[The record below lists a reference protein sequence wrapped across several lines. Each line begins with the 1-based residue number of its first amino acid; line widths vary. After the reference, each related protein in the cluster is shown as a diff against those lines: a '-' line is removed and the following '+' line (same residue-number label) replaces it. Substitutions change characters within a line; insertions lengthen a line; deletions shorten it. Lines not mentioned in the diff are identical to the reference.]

1 MPTFRRDL
9 ERIPVYTP
17 GRPIEEVSRELG
29 ISDIIKLASNE
40 WPMPP
45 FPAVIEAIAGT
56 AQGLN
61 RYPENSAH
69 RLVNALSE
77 HLDVPVD
84 HLWAGA
90 GSTELLLATSLA
102 VGGPETSFVYADPSF
117 VMYSIYAAITGAGA
131 IPVPATPGLEL
142 DLDAMIAAIRPDTTL
157 VFVCNPN
164 NPSGTYL
171 SADQM
176 AAFIDGVPDSV
187 LVVVDEAYYELVTAD
202 DYSTCL
208 PLALERD
215 NVLVTR
221 TFSKAFGLAGLRVGY
236 AVAQPETLS
245 RLRRGQ
251 VPFSVNSIAQAAA
264 LAALNCRDELR
275 QRVIDNAA
283 AREQL
288 EKGLADLG
296 IEFVSSQTNFV
307 LIRSI
312 ADPAGVVG
320 SLLRQGIIVRALGP
334 HLRVT
339 IGTPAENGRFLTALD
354 QIRSD
359 V

>member
-9 ERIPVYTP
+9 DRIPVYTP
-17 GRPIEEVSRELG
+17 GRPIEEVCRELG

-45 FPAVIEAIAGT
+45 FPAVIEAIAG
-56 AQGLN
+56 AARGLN
-61 RYPENSAH
+61 RYPESSAP
-69 RLVNALSE
+69 RLLSALSE

-90 GSTELLLATSLA
+90 GSTELLLATSLT
-102 VGGPETSFVYADPSF
+102 VGGSETSFVYADPSF
-117 VMYSIYAAITGAGA
+117 VMYSIYAAITGAKA
-131 IPVPATPGLEL
+131 IPVPTTPGLEH
-142 DLDAMIAAIRPDTTL
+142 DPDAMRAAIRPDTTM

-176 AAFIDGVPDSV
+176 STFIDGVPDSV
-187 LVVVDEAYYELVTAD
+187 LVVVDEAYCELVTAD
-202 DYSTCL
+202 DYSTCV

-251 VPFSVNSIAQAAA
+251 VPFSVNSMAQAAA

-275 QRVIDNAA
+275 QRAIDNAA
-283 AREQL
+283 AREHL

-307 LIRSI
+307 LLRSI
-312 ADPAGVVG
+312 ADPAGVAG
-320 SLLRQGIIVRALGP
+320 SLLRQGIIVRTLGP

-339 IGTPAENGRFLTALD
+339 VGTPAENERFLAALD
-354 QIRSD
+354 HIRSD